1 MSPEDYDLLT
11 GKATIKHDAS
21 KIEPYEDYRR
31 WVIRGN
37 DEATK

>member
-1 MSPEDYDLLT
+1 MSPEEYDLLT

-31 WVIRGN
+31 GRLAGN
-37 DEATK
+37 DQAK